1 MTELEKYR
9 QFAADAPD
17 LPLFMQPW
25 YLDAV
30 CENGAWQAAL
40 APSSRGGRVAA
51 VMPYFLK
58 RKWGWRYVA
67 MPVLGKFH
75 GPYLLPQFRNPDD
88 ETRLYEALL
97 DQLPPGLA
105 AFEQDLHYGVTNW
118 LPYYWRGF
126 RQTTR
131 YSYVLSLDA
140 GEVELFQNIA
150 RNYRQKISKAG
161 AALDVTADRPLA
173 DLYRL
178 LRLSFGR
185 QELAA
190 PFSFVFLQ
198 KLHAALADHDACRL
212 FFAADKASGA
222 LHSAAL
228 LVWDKTSAYYLLSGD
243 DPALRNS
250 GSAVLLKW
258 EAIRYAKN
266 VLRLPLFDF
275 EGSMIRAVEQGRRD
289 FGARQ
294 KAYFRVMREWSG
306 VWKWGK
312 TIWR

>member
-1 MTELEKYR
+1 
-9 QFAADAPD
+9 
-17 LPLFMQPW
+17 MQPW

-30 CENGAWQAAL
+30 CDNGVWQAAL
-40 APSSRGGRVAA
+40 AERVGRVVA

-58 RKWGWRYVA
+58 RKMGWRYVA

-75 GPYLLPQFRNPDD
+75 GPYLLPEFRNPDH
-88 ETRLYEALL
+88 EIRLYDVLL

-118 LPYYWRGF
+118 LPWYWRGF

-131 YSYVLSLDA
+131 YSYVLPLDTP
-140 GEVELFQNIA
+140 EDELFQNIA
-150 RNYRQKISKAG
+150 KNYRQKIAKA
-161 AALDVTADRPLA
+161 AAAVEVTADRPLA

-185 QELAA
+185 QELSA
-190 PFSFVFLQ
+190 PFSFDFLQ
-198 KLHAALADHDACRL
+198 KLHVALTAHDACRL
-212 FFAADKASGA
+212 FFAADKNTGA

-228 LVWDKTSAYYLLSGD
+228 LAWDKTSAYYLLSGD
-243 DPALRNS
+243 DPALRHS

-266 VLRLPLFDF
+266 VLGLPLFDF
-275 EGSMIRAVEQGRRD
+275 EGSMIRAIEQGRRD
-289 FGARQ
+289 FGASPRP
-294 KAYFRVMREWSG
+294 YFRLQKEWSAL
-306 VWKWGK
+306 WKWGK
-312 TIWR
+312 WIWR